1 MRRNLKEEKKQN
13 KKSSQGTLRKRFKNT
28 FRPHTISRSSGL
40 KTCSPRANTSS
51 IIPSQPQLE
60 RSGSTRNK
68 MGTWSTARGR
78 QYLSQQKETVSNSE
92 SFSSMLVFENPATA
106 FLQDQYKY
114 QAEVAA
120 RVADQTHLY
129 DRAAQAQDTSPTD
142 SSLSFP
148 YAHQPGQFQGIGPA
162 GLDNEEEVYPF
173 YSLGNVIQTSR
184 SPSSTLPSS
193 HPSHLPPPPPRE
205 FAENEFFVDVHHNPD
220 AESTTDYESISENI
234 PTRLPRQDSNPTPES
249 TPTAGANHRM
259 SVCST
264 STCTYTSSQ
273 IWGSERHVEEIQRL
287 QEDFSQTS
295 GPSELGLDEGVDK
308 EWEQWLNLHD
318 VK

>member
-1 MRRNLKEEKKQN
+1 
-13 KKSSQGTLRKRFKNT
+13 
-28 FRPHTISRSSGL
+28 
-40 KTCSPRANTSS
+40 
-51 IIPSQPQLE
+51 
-60 RSGSTRNK
+60 
-68 MGTWSTARGR
+68 MGTWSTARGK

-129 DRAAQAQDTSPTD
+129 DRVAQAQDTSPSD
-142 SSLSFP
+142 STLSSP

-162 GLDNEEEVYPF
+162 GLDSEEAYPF
-173 YSLGNVIQTSR
+173 YSLGNVIDTSH

-205 FAENEFFVDVHHNPD
+205 FAENEVCVEVHHNHD
-220 AESTTDYESISENI
+220 TESTTDYESLSENI
-234 PTRLPRQDSNPTPES
+234 PSRLSRQESNPTPES
-249 TPTAGANHRM
+249 TPTAVTNQRM

-273 IWGSERHVEEIQRL
+273 IWGSERHVEELQRL

-295 GPSELGLDEGVDK
+295 GPSELGLDAGVDK
-308 EWEQWLNLHD
+308 EWEQWLNLRD